1 MTKKRNYYT
10 ASKKSKI
17 AIAAIEGKL
26 TQAQLTSE
34 YGVHPTQIKAWKQ
47 TALQAISDV
56 FSNAKDK
63 DKIAQTELVDS
74 LYEEIGRLQAQLS
87 WLKKSIILS
96 LDEKRKLIDG
106 RAEITIREQCM
117 LLGLNV
123 SSYYTRRLPYQQKMS
138 D

>member
-47 TALQAISDV
+47 AALQAITDV
-56 FSNAKDK
+56 FSNARDK
-63 DKIAQTELVDS
+63 DKTAHAELVGA

-87 WLKKSIILS
+87 WLKKKHTPEL
-96 LDEKRKLIDG
+96 R
-106 RAEITIREQCM
+106 
-117 LLGLNV
+117 
-123 SSYYTRRLPYQQKMS
+123 
-138 D
+138 